1 MVCQTRVDHDRK
13 DDYHVPRYEVPR
25 LREDHLGRLWQSRRH
40 GAAQRAGRPVVRR
53 KAFEQRDRRRGCAS
67 APVDVLE
74 EKRLRAVSTRGRPAK
89 LGAILAATLSIAMV
103 LPGVATADATDDYP
117 IPNRILRTT
126 CTAEQ
131 IMAAVRDVRPV
142 YY

>member
-1 MVCQTRVDHDRK
+1 M
-13 DDYHVPRYEVPR
+13 
-25 LREDHLGRLWQSRRH
+25 
-40 GAAQRAGRPVVRR
+40 
-53 KAFEQRDRRRGCAS
+53 
-67 APVDVLE
+67 
-74 EKRLRAVSTRGRPAK
+74 STRGRPAK